1 MALTTEKK
9 KNPMDE
15 EKNIDTTENPEPMS
29 LMTQRQATLIEQ
41 KMNNG
46 NGHGHGCAAMN
57 GSRTNNNSSG
67 GGDDVIEWFEQ
78 VSKNGGSVQTEI
90 LSQIL
95 KQNHGAE
102 YLKKWLGYHNI
113 QEMDSSA
120 LESLFTSVVPISSHE
135 DFEPFIQ
142 RIADG
147 DTNPLLTQQ
156 PITTLSLSSG
166 TTEGRQK
173 LVPFTRHSAQT
184 TLQIFTLAAAYRS
197 RVYPIK
203 EGGKILEFI
212 YSSNKFKTKG
222 DLTVGTATTH
232 YYASEEFKIKQQQ
245 AKSFTCSPDE
255 VIFGGDYKQ
264 STYCHLLLGLFF
276 SDQVEFI
283 TSAFVYGIIQAFRSF
298 QELWCEICEDIRVG
312 SLSSRIKSP
321 KMRKAVLEII
331 SPNPILASKLEN
343 ICKELELVDWF
354 GLIPKIWPNAKYV
367 YSIMTG
373 SMLPYVTKLR
383 HYANGLPLVSAD
395 YGSTESWIGVNVD
408 PSLPPEEVTF
418 TVVPTF
424 SYFEFIPLYRHM
436 QGDYKSIVADDF
448 IEDKPIPL
456 SQVKAGQEY
465 EIVLTTFTGLYRCR
479 LGDVVEVVGFYNGTP
494 KLSFVCRKK
503 LILTVNID
511 KNTEKDLQLVVE
523 KGSQLFLNGSK
534 KAELVD
540 FTSYADVSIE
550 PGHYV
555 IYWEIDG
562 YAEDGLLEACCTEM
576 DASFADHGYVVS
588 RKTNSIGPLELC
600 IVERGTF
607 KKILDYFIA
616 NGAALSQFKTPRCT
630 SSNHVMLNILSAC
643 TLKKFHSTAY
653 NNSSTH

>member
-1 MALTTEKK
+1 M
-9 KNPMDE
+9 P
-15 EKNIDTTENPEPMS
+15 
-29 LMTQRQATLIEQ
+29 QRQETLMEP

-46 NGHGHGCAAMN
+46 NGHGHGCAIVN
-57 GSRTNNNSSG
+57 GRSRTNNCTS
-67 GGDDVIEWFEQ
+67 DEVIEWFEQ
-78 VSKNGGSVQTEI
+78 VSQKGGSVQKEI

-102 YLKKWLGYHNI
+102 YVKKWLGYHNI

-120 LESLFTSVVPISSHE
+120 LESLFTSVVPISSHA

-173 LVPFTRHSAQT
+173 FVPFTRHSAQT

-197 RVYPIK
+197 RVYPIR

-212 YSSNKFKTKG
+212 YSSNTFKTKG
-222 DLTVGTATTH
+222 GLTVGTATTH
-232 YYASEEFKIKQQQ
+232 YYASEEFKIKQEQT
-245 AKSFTCSPDE
+245 KSFTCSPAE
-255 VIFGGDYKQ
+255 VISGGDYKQ

-283 TSAFVYGIIQAFRSF
+283 TSAFVYSIIQAFRSF
-298 QELWCEICEDIRVG
+298 QELWCEICNDIRSG
-312 SLSSRIKSP
+312 SLSSRIKLP

-331 SPNPILASKLEN
+331 GPNPILASKLEN

-354 GLIPKIWPNAKYV
+354 GLIPKLWPNAKYV

-408 PSLPPEEVTF
+408 PSLPPEKVTF

-424 SYFEFIPLYRHM
+424 SYFEFIPLYRHNK
-436 QGDYKSIVADDF
+436 QEDYRSIVADDF

-479 LGDVVEVVGFYNGTP
+479 LGDVVEVAGFHNGIP
-494 KLSFVCRKK
+494 KLNFVCRRK

-523 KGSQLFLNGSK
+523 RGSQLLNRAK

-540 FTSYADVSIE
+540 FTSYAHVSNE

-555 IYWEIDG
+555 IFWEIDG
-562 YAEDGLLEACCTEM
+562 YAEDSLLEACCTEM

-588 RKTNSIGPLELC
+588 RKTKSIGPLELC

-607 KKILDYFIA
+607 KKILDNFIA

-630 SSNHVMLNILSAC
+630 SNHGMLNILRAC
-643 TLKKFHSTAY
+643 ALKKFRSTAY
-653 NNSSTH
+653 NT